1 MRLIPPIFSGIIAHF
16 LVRGK
21 NRVECR
27 LIPLSE
33 VIQKENINQI
43 DLLKIDC
50 EGAEWS
56 VLKGINDED
65 WSKIKSL
72 VIEVH
77 DIEGRLE
84 NVRKLLQNKGFTKLH
99 TESEVGLEDTG
110 MFNIFA
116 LR

>member
-1 MRLIPPIFSGIIAHF
+1 
-16 LVRGK
+16 VRGK
-21 NRVECR
+21 KKVDCK
-27 LIPLSE
+27 LVPLSS
-33 VIQKENINQI
+33 IIAKEDINRI

-56 VLKGINDED
+56 VLNGIKEED
-65 WSKIKSL
+65 WPKIKSL

-77 DIEGRLE
+77 DIDHRLE
-84 NVRKLLQNKGFTKLH
+84 KVKQLLTEKGFCRLH
-99 TESEVGLEDTG
+99 CESEVGLEDTG